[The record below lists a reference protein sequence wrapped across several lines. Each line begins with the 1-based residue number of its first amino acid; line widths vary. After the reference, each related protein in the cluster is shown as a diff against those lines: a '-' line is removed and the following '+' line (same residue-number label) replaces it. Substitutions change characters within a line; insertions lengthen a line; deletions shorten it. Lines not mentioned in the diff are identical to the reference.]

1 MMPRGRPST
10 QPPAFPPAAV
20 ASKTL
25 KTHTKEETMLTRIA
39 TSLVGAV
46 LCAAMMLGVPSALA
60 AEIILSND
68 TQQKSLKGQT
78 FDVLKQE
85 IEKRLGSKASVRLHH
100 SGTLFDQ
107 KTQIQGLQLGSAH
120 IISPTAGIY
129 SPVAPK
135 IGVLLLPFLLSSPEA
150 IDAALKDEVVR
161 KAFVP
166 DLEAKNITPVA
177 VWMNGPRDFG
187 HKGREP
193 ALTPDQWKGKKIR
206 VQSAPIFVKTME
218 AIGANVIAMSWSEV
232 PSALQ
237 QGVIDAA
244 EPTPNAWRAAGIYKV
259 VDHIILNEY
268 VYSFYIVGANKQ
280 WWQGLPADVR
290 KGVEGALDAASK
302 WNWENAD
309 KMNAAALKTI
319 EASNTKVHRLNAA
332 QKKAWQKAVAPVWK
346 TLGEDVVGPE
356 VMARLK
362 KIGAQHAK

>member
-1 MMPRGRPST
+1 MSAQIAKLIGS
-10 QPPAFPPAAV
+10 V
-20 ASKTL
+20 AL
-25 KTHTKEETMLTRIA
+25 GFALA
-39 TSLVGAV
+39 
-46 LCAAMMLGVPSALA
+46 LGVPASFS

-78 FDVLKQE
+78 FEVLKQE
-85 IEKRLGSKASVRLHH
+85 LEKRLGNKVSVRLHQ

-135 IGVLLLPFLLSSPEA
+135 IGVLLLPFLLSSPQA
-150 IDAALKDEVVR
+150 IDAAMKDPVVR

-206 VQSAPIFVKTME
+206 VQSAPVFIKTME

-259 VDHIILNEY
+259 VDHIILNDY
-268 VYSFYIVGANKQ
+268 VYSFYVVGANKQ
-280 WWQGLPADVR
+280 WWQGLSADVR
-290 KGVEGALDAASK
+290 KGVEEALDAASK

-319 EASNTKVHRLNAA
+319 EASNTKVHRLNDA

-346 TLGEDVVGPE
+346 TLGDDVVGPE

-362 KIGAQHAK
+362 KIAAQHAK

>member
-1 MMPRGRPST
+1 MLT
-10 QPPAFPPAAV
+10 QIMKRIVGLTVALAMIFAAPAAYSV
-20 ASKTL
+20 D
-25 KTHTKEETMLTRIA
+25 
-39 TSLVGAV
+39 
-46 LCAAMMLGVPSALA
+46 
-60 AEIILSND
+60 IILSND
-68 TQQKSLKGQT
+68 TQGKSLKGQT
-78 FDVLKQE
+78 FEVLKQE
-85 IEKRLGSKASVRLHH
+85 LEKRLGNKATVKLYQ

-135 IGVLLLPFLLSSPEA
+135 IGVLLLPFLLSSPQA
-150 IDAALKDEVVR
+150 IDAALKDPTVR

-187 HKGREP
+187 HKGKTP
-193 ALTPDQWKGKKIR
+193 ALTPDQWKGMKIR
-206 VQSAPIFVKTME
+206 VQSAPVFVDTMR

-244 EPTPNAWRAAGIYKV
+244 EPTPNAWKAAGIYKV

-268 VYSFYIVGANKQ
+268 VYSFYVVGANKQ
-280 WWQGLPADVR
+280 WWNGLSADVR
-290 KGVEGALDAASK
+290 KGVQEALDAASK

-309 KMNAAALKTI
+309 KKNAEALKTI
-319 EASNTKVHRLNAA
+319 EASNTKVHRLTAE
-332 QKKAWQKAVAPVWK
+332 QKKAWQKAVSPVWK
-346 TLGEDVVGPE
+346 TLGEDKVGPE
-356 VMARLK
+356 VMTQLK
-362 KIGAQHAK
+362 KIGAQYSK

>member
-1 MMPRGRPST
+1 MTT
-10 QPPAFPPAAV
+10 Q
-20 ASKTL
+20 TQ
-25 KTHTKEETMLTRIA
+25 EENIMTRIA
-39 TSLVGAV
+39 RSLIRAALGAA
-46 LCAAMMLGVPSALA
+46 LILGVPTAFA

-78 FDVLKQE
+78 FEVLKQE
-85 IEKRLGSKASVRLHH
+85 IEKRVGAKGPVRLHH

-135 IGVLLLPFLLSSPEA
+135 IGVLLLPFMLSTPEA
-150 IDAALKDEVVR
+150 IDAALKDPLVR

-290 KGVEGALDAASK
+290 KGVQEALDAASK
-302 WNWENAD
+302 WNWENAA
-309 KMNAAALKTI
+309 KMNADALKTI
-319 EASNTKVHRLNAA
+319 EASNTKVHRLNDA
-332 QKKAWQKAVAPVWK
+332 QKKAWQNAVSPVWK
-346 TLGEDVVGPE
+346 TLGEDVVGSE

-362 KIGAQHAK
+362 QIGAQHAK

>member
-1 MMPRGRPST
+1 MLKRLARSMGGIALGLSLMFGA
-10 QPPAFPPAAV
+10 QMAF
-20 ASKTL
+20 
-25 KTHTKEETMLTRIA
+25 
-39 TSLVGAV
+39 
-46 LCAAMMLGVPSALA
+46 A

-68 TQQKSLKGQT
+68 TQQKSLKGRT

-85 IEKRLGSKASVRLHH
+85 IEKRVGNKASVRMHH

-150 IDAALKDEVVR
+150 IDAALKDPLVR

-206 VQSAPIFVKTME
+206 VQSAPVFVKTME

-280 WWQGLPADVR
+280 WWQGLSADMR
-290 KGVEGALDAASK
+290 KSIGEALDAASR

-309 KMNAAALKTI
+309 TMNAAALKTI
-319 EASNTKVHRLNAA
+319 EASNTKVHRLNAD
-332 QKKAWQKAVAPVWK
+332 QKKAWQKAVSPVWK
-346 TLGEDVVGPE
+346 TLGEDVVGAE

-362 KIGAQHAK
+362 KIGAEHAK

>member
-1 MMPRGRPST
+1 
-10 QPPAFPPAAV
+10 
-20 ASKTL
+20 
-25 KTHTKEETMLTRIA
+25 MLTRFARSVSGIALGLLLAVGA
-39 TSLVGAV
+39 TS
-46 LCAAMMLGVPSALA
+46 SFA

-68 TQQKSLKGQT
+68 TQQKSLKGKT

-85 IEKRLGSKASVRLHH
+85 IEKRVGAKYAVRMHH

-150 IDAALKDEVVR
+150 IDAALKDPLVR

-206 VQSAPIFVKTME
+206 VQSAPVFVKTME

-237 QGVIDAA
+237 QGVIEAV
-244 EPTPNAWRAAGIYKV
+244 EPTPNAWKAAGIYKV
-259 VDHIILNEY
+259 VDHIILNDY

-280 WWQGLPADVR
+280 WWNCLPADVR
-290 KGVEGALDAASK
+290 KGVQEALNAASK

-309 KMNAAALKTI
+309 TMNAAALKTI
-319 EASNTKVHRLNAA
+319 EASNTKVHRLNAD

-362 KIGAQHAK
+362 QIAAQHSK

>member
-1 MMPRGRPST
+1 MSAQITKLIGG
-10 QPPAFPPAAV
+10 V
-20 ASKTL
+20 AL
-25 KTHTKEETMLTRIA
+25 GFALA
-39 TSLVGAV
+39 
-46 LCAAMMLGVPSALA
+46 LGVPAAFA

-78 FDVLKQE
+78 FEVLKQE
-85 IEKRLGSKASVRLHH
+85 LEKRLGGKVSVRLHQ

-135 IGVLLLPFLLSSPEA
+135 IGVLLLPFLLSSPQA
-150 IDAALKDEVVR
+150 IDAAMKDPVVR

-206 VQSAPIFVKTME
+206 VQSAPVFVKTME

-259 VDHIILNEY
+259 VDHIILNDY
-268 VYSFYIVGANKQ
+268 VYSFYVVGANKQ
-280 WWQGLPADVR
+280 WWQGLSADVR
-290 KGVEGALDAASK
+290 KGVQEALDAASK

-319 EASNTKVHRLNAA
+319 EASNTKVHRLNDA

-346 TLGEDVVGPE
+346 TLGDDVVGPE

-362 KIGAQHAK
+362 KIAAQHAK

>member
-1 MMPRGRPST
+1 MSAQIAKLIGS
-10 QPPAFPPAAV
+10 V
-20 ASKTL
+20 AL
-25 KTHTKEETMLTRIA
+25 GFALA
-39 TSLVGAV
+39 
-46 LCAAMMLGVPSALA
+46 LGVPAAFS

-78 FDVLKQE
+78 FEVLKQE
-85 IEKRLGSKASVRLHH
+85 LEKRLGNKVSVRLHQ

-135 IGVLLLPFLLSSPEA
+135 IGVLLLPFLLSSPQA
-150 IDAALKDEVVR
+150 IDAAMKDPVVR

-206 VQSAPIFVKTME
+206 VQSAPVFIKTME

-259 VDHIILNEY
+259 VDHIILNDY
-268 VYSFYIVGANKQ
+268 VYSFYVVGANKQ
-280 WWQGLPADVR
+280 WWQGLSADVR
-290 KGVEGALDAASK
+290 KGVEEALDAASK

-319 EASNTKVHRLNAA
+319 EASNTKVHRLNDA

-346 TLGEDVVGPE
+346 TLGDDVVGPE

-362 KIGAQHAK
+362 KIAAQHAK

>member
-1 MMPRGRPST
+1 MLNNL
-10 QPPAFPPAAV
+10 A
-20 ASKTL
+20 KTL
-25 KTHTKEETMLTRIA
+25 TVAAACLTLIVGGAAGAA
-39 TSLVGAV
+39 TD
-46 LCAAMMLGVPSALA
+46 
-60 AEIILSND
+60 IIISND

-78 FDVLKQE
+78 FDVLKNE
-85 IEKRLGSKASVRLHH
+85 IEKRLGKKVVVKLYQ

-120 IISPTAGIY
+120 IIAPTAGIY

-166 DLEAKNITPVA
+166 DLESKNITPIA

-187 HKGREP
+187 YKGSGLKLLP
-193 ALTPDQWKGKKIR
+193 QDWKGMKIR
-206 VQSAPIFVKTME
+206 VQSAPVFIETMK
-218 AIGANVIAMSWSEV
+218 AINANVIAMSWSEV

-244 EPTPNAWRAAGIYKV
+244 EPAPNAWKAAGLYKV
-259 VDHIILNEY
+259 VNHIILNDY
-268 VYSFYIVGANKQ
+268 VYSFYVVGANKQ

-290 KGVEGALDAASK
+290 EGMQAALTAATQ
-302 WNWENAD
+302 WNWENAA
-309 KMNAAALKTI
+309 KINAEALQFI
-319 EASNTKVHRLNAA
+319 EKSGTKVDKLNAE

-346 TLGEDVVGPE
+346 KLGADVVGPE

-362 KIGAQHAK
+362 KIAAQHSK

>member
-1 MMPRGRPST
+1 MSAQIAKLIGS
-10 QPPAFPPAAV
+10 V
-20 ASKTL
+20 AL
-25 KTHTKEETMLTRIA
+25 GFALA
-39 TSLVGAV
+39 
-46 LCAAMMLGVPSALA
+46 LGVPASFS

-78 FDVLKQE
+78 FEVLKQE
-85 IEKRLGSKASVRLHH
+85 LEKRLGNKVSVRLHQ

-135 IGVLLLPFLLSSPEA
+135 IGVLLLPFLLSSPQA
-150 IDAALKDEVVR
+150 IDAAMKDPVVR

-206 VQSAPIFVKTME
+206 VQSAPVFIKTME

-259 VDHIILNEY
+259 VDHIILNDY
-268 VYSFYIVGANKQ
+268 VYSFYVVGANKQ
-280 WWQGLPADVR
+280 WWQGLSADVR
-290 KGVEGALDAASK
+290 KGVEDALDAASQ

-319 EASNTKVHRLNAA
+319 EASNTKVHRLNDA

-346 TLGEDVVGPE
+346 TLGDDVVGPE

-362 KIGAQHAK
+362 KIAAQHAK

>member
-1 MMPRGRPST
+1 MST
-10 QPPAFPPAAV
+10 RLARSMGGIALGLLLMLAVPTAF
-20 ASKTL
+20 
-25 KTHTKEETMLTRIA
+25 A
-39 TSLVGAV
+39 TDV
-46 LCAAMMLGVPSALA
+46 
-60 AEIILSND
+60 ILSND
-68 TQQKSLKGQT
+68 TQQKSLKGRT

-85 IEKRLGSKASVRLHH
+85 IEKRLGSKVTVKLYH

-107 KTQIQGLQLGSAH
+107 KTQIQGLQLGSAN

-135 IGVLLLPFLLSSPEA
+135 IGVLLLPFLLSSPQA
-150 IDAALKDEVVR
+150 IDAAVKDPVVR

-166 DLEAKNITPVA
+166 DLEAKNITPIA

-187 HKGREP
+187 HKGRTA
-193 ALTPDQWKGKKIR
+193 ALMPEQWKGMKIR
-206 VQSAPIFVKTME
+206 VQSAPVFVKTME
-218 AIGANVIAMSWSEV
+218 ALGANVIAMSWSEV

-244 EPTPNAWRAAGIYKV
+244 EPAPNAWKAAGIYKV
-259 VDHIILNEY
+259 VDHIILNDY
-268 VYSFYIVGANKQ
+268 VYSFYVVGANKQ

-290 KGVEGALDAASK
+290 KAVEEALDAATK

-309 KMNAAALKTI
+309 NMNAAALKTI
-319 EASNTKVHRLNAA
+319 EASNTKVHRLTAE

-362 KIGAQHAK
+362 QISAQYSK

>member
-1 MMPRGRPST
+1 
-10 QPPAFPPAAV
+10 
-20 ASKTL
+20 
-25 KTHTKEETMLTRIA
+25 MLTRLAGSMGSIA
-39 TSLVGAV
+39 LGLSL
-46 LCAAMMLGVPSALA
+46 MFSVPTAFA

-78 FDVLKQE
+78 FDVLKKE
-85 IEKRLGSKASVRLHH
+85 IEKRVGGKASVRMHH

-150 IDAALKDEVVR
+150 IDAALKDPLVR

-206 VQSAPIFVKTME
+206 VQSAPVFVKTME

-268 VYSFYIVGANKQ
+268 VYSFYVVGANKQ
-280 WWQGLPADVR
+280 WWQGLSADMR
-290 KGVEGALDAASK
+290 KSIEEALDAASR
-302 WNWENAD
+302 WNWANAD

-346 TLGEDVVGPE
+346 TLGEDVVGAE

-362 KIGAQHAK
+362 KISAQHAK